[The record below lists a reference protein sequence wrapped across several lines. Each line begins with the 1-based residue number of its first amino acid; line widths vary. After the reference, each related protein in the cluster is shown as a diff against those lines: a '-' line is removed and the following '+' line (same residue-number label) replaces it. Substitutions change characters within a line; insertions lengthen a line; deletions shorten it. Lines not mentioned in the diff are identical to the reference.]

1 MRRRLL
7 SRFVVFGA
15 SAIFALSLVRAGEDA
30 GSEAAIEQVDFERHI
45 APLLLKHGC
54 NAGSCHGA
62 AKGQAGFRLSLFGCD
77 PTLDFQA
84 ITAPDTGRV
93 DLTHPKESLLL
104 QKPAQIVDHGG
115 GERFAVGSPEFQLL
129 FRWIRQGAVHH
140 PGSGRLASLDISP
153 SPVVL
158 TDQQPEA
165 DLHVVATYAN
175 GDRDDVTRFAEFR
188 VDEGSVAALDQDHVV
203 HRRRAGDTVIVAVY
217 AGRPVST
224 RVLAPREGPRDV
236 PEPDSSGNVV
246 DQYVEARLA
255 ELNIG
260 PSPRCSDEVFL
271 RRLMLTTIG
280 QLPTPE
286 QVREFVQDD
295 TPDKR
300 RRAIDLQ
307 LKHPLHAALWATR
320 MCELTG
326 SRDAGSGEIDAES
339 RREEKWHAWFRARFE
354 RNAPYDELA
363 RAILTATT
371 REGQTADEFLAGSIA
386 TAQQAV
392 LNDEGRYAQR
402 KTLDLFWQRP
412 SVNEEV
418 ALESL
423 AERVAAAFLGIR
435 MECARCHKHPFDRWT
450 QNDHRS
456 FVQIFSQ
463 VRYGLAPG
471 LRVALADQL
480 ETQRKRAET
489 GQPTSRIPKVR
500 EVFVTT
506 TDHDL
511 STDETDAALAPR
523 PLGGTVLARDGDRRE
538 QFTDWLLASNNRFFA
553 RSFVN
558 RVWSVCFGRG
568 LVEPVDTFS
577 EANPPTHPELLDA
590 LAEHFIAGGYD
601 IRALEATI
609 LSSRAWQ
616 RSSQA
621 TATNRQDTHNYA
633 HFSLR
638 VPPADVLVDAISA
651 AVGDPRSH
659 AVEEPK
665 FASHDEDVQL
675 YFHAFS
681 RPERKMTCD
690 CERSS
695 EPTLRQAMLLLSD
708 EKLRARTDRAA
719 AHLSFDEEYSLD
731 RAIDDLFLR
740 SLSRWP
746 TEQERQVARKFVQ
759 EHADSQSALSDVL
772 WGLINTREFITLH

>member
-1 MRRRLL
+1 MRRLLL
-7 SRFVVFGA
+7 SRFVLFGA
-15 SAIFALSLVRAGEDA
+15 SAIVALSPLRAGEDA
-30 GSEAAIEQVDFERHI
+30 GREAALEQVDFERHI

-62 AKGQAGFRLSLFGCD
+62 TKGQAGFRLSLFGYD
-77 PTLDFQA
+77 PTFDFQA

-93 DLTHPKESLLL
+93 DLTHPRKSLLL
-104 QKPAQIVDHGG
+104 RKPARIVDHGG
-115 GERFAVGSPEFQLL
+115 GERFAVGSPDFQLL
-129 FRWIRQGAVHH
+129 FKWIRQGAVHH
-140 PGSGRLASLDISP
+140 PGSGRVASLEISP

-158 TDQQPEA
+158 TSQQPEA
-165 DLHVVATYAN
+165 DLRVVATFVN
-175 GDRDDVTRFAEFR
+175 GDREDVTRLAAFR
-188 VDEGSVAALDQDHVV
+188 VDEDAAAALDQDHVV

-224 RVLAPREGPRDV
+224 RVLAPREGPRAV

-246 DQYVEARLA
+246 DRYVEARLA

-260 PSPRCSDEVFL
+260 PSPRCRDEVFL

-286 QVREFVQDD
+286 QVRQFVRDD
-295 TPDKR
+295 NPDKR
-300 RRAIDLQ
+300 LRAIERQ
-307 LKHPLHAALWATR
+307 LNDPLHAALWATR
-320 MCELTG
+320 MCEITG
-326 SRDAGSGEIDAES
+326 SRDAGSGLFDAES

-354 RNAPYDELA
+354 RNIPYDELA

-371 REGQTADEFLAGSIA
+371 REGQTADEFLAGSKEA
-386 TAQQAV
+386 ARQT
-392 LNDEGRYAQR
+392 LLKDEGRYAQR

-412 SVNEEV
+412 TVNEEV
-418 ALESL
+418 AIESI
-423 AERVAAAFLGIR
+423 AERVAAAFLGVR

-450 QNDHRS
+450 RNDHRS
-456 FVQIFSQ
+456 FVKVFSQ
-463 VRYGLAPG
+463 VRYGLAPD

-480 ETQRKRAET
+480 ETQRKLAET

-511 STDETDAALAPR
+511 STNDADAALAPR
-523 PLGGTVLARDGDRRE
+523 PLGGTALAGDGDRRE

-568 LVEPVDTFS
+568 LVEPVDAFS

-590 LAEHFIAGGYD
+590 LAEQFLASGYD

-609 LSSRAWQ
+609 LSSHAWQ

-621 TATNRQDTHNYA
+621 TATNRQDA
-633 HFSLR
+633 HHSARFSLR
-638 VPPADVLVDAISA
+638 VLPADVLVDAIAA
-651 AVGDPRSH
+651 AVGDLQTH

-665 FASHDEDVQL
+665 RASHDDDVQL
-675 YFHAFS
+675 YFYTFS
-681 RPERKMTCD
+681 RPERKTTCD

-719 AHLSFDEEYSLD
+719 ARLSLD
-731 RAIDDLFLR
+731 GDRSLDQTIDDLFLR

-746 TEQERQVARKFVQ
+746 SEQERQAARDYVQ
-759 EHADSQSALSDVL
+759 EQADSQSALADVL
-772 WGLINTREFITLH
+772 WGLLNTREFITLH